1 MKFEFDIRKCSDV
14 GLVVKYGN
22 SNNVVFFF
30 DENEDAASYS
40 LELYRLDFDM
50 GNNGFLREVCEIQKK
65 EGTFC
70 KNGSYEKYIN
80 ESLSVPN
87 QPYFQ
92 GDELISQHKWNELDT
107 SPYNRRGSQIE
118 RCELIKY
125 SFEKVKPITS
135 ISIDRGTFYTSIDF
149 LPEGEYICVLN
160 IEDRMGEIFKKS
172 VPYYFKVM
180 PVVDISKQLS
190 SIQSSARANGRN
202 VVTL

>member
-50 GNNGFLREVCEIQKK
+50 GNNGFLREVCEILTSK
-65 EGTFC
+65 EGTFY
-70 KNGSYEKYIN
+70 KNGNYEKYIN

-92 GDELISQHKWNELDT
+92 GEELISQRKWNEMDL
-107 SPYNRRGSQIE
+107 RRGSRIE

-125 SFEKVKPITS
+125 PFDEVKPICS
-135 ISIDRGTFYTSIDF
+135 ISIDRNTFFTSVDF
-149 LPEGEYICVLN
+149 IPEGQYICVLKV
-160 IEDRMGEIFKKS
+160 EDRSGDTIAQS
-172 VPYYFKVM
+172 VPYYFIVSELNL
-180 PVVDISKQLS
+180 SKQLTGIRS
-190 SIQSSARANGRN
+190 SVNACRPHS
-202 VVTL
+202 VTL